1 MLYLWYIKEQRGKG
15 VKVVIWSE
23 EEISYKR
30 GVNFYVGGV
39 DPSTSPS
46 ELPTFEIY
54 FPPFYLRAL
63 HGTSVDSSFLACMY
77 LHKVETFIL

>member
-1 MLYLWYIKEQRGKG
+1 MFFAVLPLVSRFPQMLPSPVLFIFSFPFN
-15 VKVVIWSE
+15 IA
-23 EEISYKR
+23 
-30 GVNFYVGGV
+30 FY
-39 DPSTSPS
+39 S
-46 ELPTFEIY
+46 LYFFEIY